1 MRSDRLCET
10 AQDAYTLVLEM
21 SRPEPNIQIAISIV
35 ENSPDSDVNLVL
47 REDAPIFTYAGPP
60 LQAAISA
67 LGSHYE
73 ENRSG
78 RLNTVCER
86 YMAMVADELARIN
99 LSKGEWC
106 AIMDANNGVEQYLGG
121 AAMMPSMLW
130 ANVHDS
136 GSQLREKWG
145 IDETRLVKKMQQMS
159 KSTLIAIQ
167 EVCDRFWS
175 HTDRHTDEALAT
187 AGVKVRTD

>member
-1 MRSDRLCET
+1 MAERF
-10 AQDAYTLVLEM
+10 
-21 SRPEPNIQIAISIV
+21 SI
-35 ENSPDSDVNLVL
+35 
-47 REDAPIFTYAGPP
+47 YAGPP
-60 LQAAISA
+60 MIDAIKD

-86 YMAMVADELARIN
+86 YRAMVADELARLD
-99 LSKGEWC
+99 LSKNEWC
-106 AIMDANNGVEQYLGG
+106 AIMDANNGVEQYIG
-121 AAMMPSMLW
+121 AAQFPSGLW

-136 GSQLREKWG
+136 GSQLGEKWG
-145 IDETRLVKKMQQMS
+145 IDQPRLVAKLQQMP

-187 AGVKVRTD
+187 AGVRGY